1 MAVKYIY
8 NPKTHTL
15 HIKGYCHH
23 TAYGYA
29 GYLVFNSEAE
39 ALAYDG
45 RAVGMCKLCEKKRT
59 QQMQKERGNEKE
71 NTCGFH
77 GGCHVRSSLRLR
89 SRRGHCEHS

>member
-1 MAVKYIY
+1 MRIYTVQHSAQQKGGGDVAVKYIY

-15 HIKGYCHH
+15 HIKGYCHY

-59 QQMQKERGNEKE
+59 QQMQKGERK
-71 NTCGFH
+71 
-77 GGCHVRSSLRLR
+77 
-89 SRRGHCEHS
+89 

>member
-29 GYLVFNSEAE
+29 GFLVFNSEAE
-39 ALAYDG
+39 ALAYNG
-45 RAVGMCKLCEKKRT
+45 HAVGMCKLCEKKRT
-59 QQMQKERGNEKE
+59 QQMQKGERK
-71 NTCGFH
+71 
-77 GGCHVRSSLRLR
+77 
-89 SRRGHCEHS
+89 